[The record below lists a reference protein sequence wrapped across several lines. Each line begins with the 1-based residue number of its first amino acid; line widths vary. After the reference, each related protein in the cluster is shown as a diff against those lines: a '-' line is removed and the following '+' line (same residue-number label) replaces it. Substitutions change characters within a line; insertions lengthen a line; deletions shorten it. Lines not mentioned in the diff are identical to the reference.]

1 MNPVDIPPVPPVE
14 IHAPDISRWREGNTG
29 VPFVHLI
36 DSGLPGPRVHVQALT
51 HGNEICGAIA
61 VDELL
66 REGFQ
71 PRIGQ
76 LCVVFANHEA
86 YARWDP
92 QDPYNSRYVDEDMN
106 RVWSDAALAVGETV
120 EKRRA
125 RELQP
130 FVDEADFIL
139 DIHSMNEDCVPL
151 MVCGTLEKNAR
162 FAAELGMPAHLLLD
176 TGHPA
181 GLRMIE
187 RGKFGLAAEPER
199 ALLIECGQHWE
210 AAAAD
215 VARDSLARF
224 LGLTG
229 LASPSWVQ
237 AQQRQALP
245 DRQRLVRVTE
255 PVVARSLDFH
265 FLVPI
270 VPMST
275 IVKAGTPIA
284 QDGEHIWTSPYD
296 DCVLIM
302 PTQRRFK
309 PGQTMVRL
317 GRLEVI

>member
-14 IHAPDISRWREGNTG
+14 IQAPDISRWREGNTG

-92 QDPYNSRYVDEDMN
+92 QDPYSSRYVDEDIN

-130 FVDEADFIL
+130 FLDEADFIL

-151 MVCGTLEKNAR
+151 MVCNHHGFQFRKPLLEIDDDLGKLERIGLLRRR
-162 FAAELGMPAHLLLD
+162 FDLRGNLTNMLCELLNLTDRWDHHQAIVLVTEQSLCCGNSLIELLLVLD
-176 TGHPA
+176 YA
-181 GLRMIE
+181 
-187 RGKFGLAAEPER
+187 
-199 ALLIECGQHWE
+199 
-210 AAAAD
+210 
-215 VARDSLARF
+215 SL
-224 LGLTG
+224 
-229 LASPSWVQ
+229 
-237 AQQRQALP
+237 
-245 DRQRLVRVTE
+245 
-255 PVVARSLDFH
+255 
-265 FLVPI
+265 
-270 VPMST
+270 
-275 IVKAGTPIA
+275 
-284 QDGEHIWTSPYD
+284 
-296 DCVLIM
+296 
-302 PTQRRFK
+302 
-309 PGQTMVRL
+309 
-317 GRLEVI
+317 